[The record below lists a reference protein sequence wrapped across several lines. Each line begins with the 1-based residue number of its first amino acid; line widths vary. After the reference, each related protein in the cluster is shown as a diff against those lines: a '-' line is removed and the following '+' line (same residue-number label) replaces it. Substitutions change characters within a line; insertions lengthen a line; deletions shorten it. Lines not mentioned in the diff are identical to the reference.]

1 MANGSGS
8 ATCDRDVGSPVQP
21 CGSGTPGQA
30 PAQNPPP
37 PARRFVE
44 IHWVTADG
52 WCSEPATVA
61 GTTENYGEGENVAIT
76 VTAVANGSQLASF
89 NESVHGQSLSHN
101 WTILEVLPTQSGG
114 HYVNLMDADAHAE
127 GQTTPTHLHIHFIP
141 TVPKTHYAQNRA
153 HFDLTATDYEIKIES
168 EIKYVKGWGGSV
180 VQLGPAVP
188 AGTGGLLD
196 GQLTWNG
203 YRWMKSVAGNNVYWD
218 GAAWQNLPAGFAL
231 IDANNFA
238 VGFYKTGATY
248 TCQYGGT
255 WPEAFT
261 DWDLTA
267 ADKQARIQ
275 AWTDNIHTVWT
286 GKFDIKRHECQSTA
300 PLCCRYSTTASAVFT
315 LEAAFAAGMLV
326 IADGNIRSNDSLWFI
341 GEPRIAVAGHEFG
354 HHLGNPDEY
363 AGSAL
368 DTTLNGDGAVAGIDA
383 DSIMGQNLT
392 NVKKRHYRTICTHF
406 AAMVQTLTGKTYTYE
421 AVGVVARTGPAGG
434 GGGGGG
440 VGWLGGALLG
450 ALAGA
455 IAGGI
460 AAYVSSGGN
469 WKAAAIGAGTGA
481 VAGAIV
487 GGIVGA
493 SGGGAGAAMAGGGAA
508 GALAGLATG
517 LTKSAGWW

>member
-8 ATCDRDVGSPVQP
+8 GTAECDRDVDSPVQP
-21 CGSGTPGQA
+21 CGAAAGTPPQT
-30 PAQNPPP
+30 P
-37 PARRFVE
+37 PAPNRRLIE
-44 IHWVTADG
+44 IHWVDTDG
-52 WCSEPATVA
+52 WCSEPANVA
-61 GTTENYGEGENVAIT
+61 GTTQNYGDGENVAIT
-76 VTAVANGSQLASF
+76 VTAVADGSQLASF
-89 NESVHGQSLSHN
+89 NESVHGNAFSHT
-101 WTILEVLPTQSGG
+101 WQILEVLPTQSGG
-114 HYVNLMDADAHAE
+114 HYIDVMDADAHAE

-153 HFDLTATDYEIKIES
+153 HFDLTATDYVIKIES
-168 EIKYVKGWGGSV
+168 EIQYVKGWGGSV

-203 YRWMKSVAGNNVYWD
+203 YRWMKTVAGSPVYWD

-238 VGFYKTGATY
+238 VGFYQTGATF

-255 WPEAFT
+255 WPEVFT
-261 DWDLTA
+261 DWDITA
-267 ADKQARIQ
+267 ADKQSRIQ
-275 AWTDNIHTVWT
+275 EWTDNIHTVWT
-286 GKFDIKRHECQSTA
+286 GKFDIKRHECRSTA
-300 PLCCRYSTTASAVFT
+300 PSCCRYSTTATAQFT
-315 LEAAFAAGMLV
+315 QAAAFAAGMLV
-326 IADGNIRSNDSLWFI
+326 IADGNIRSNDSLWFM
-341 GEPRIAVAGHEFG
+341 GEPRIAMAGHEFG

-363 AGSAL
+363 AGSVL
-368 DTTLNGDGAVAGIDA
+368 DTSLNDDGAVAGIDA

-406 AAMVQTLTGKTYTYE
+406 ATMVQTLTGKTYTYE
-421 AVGVVARTGPAGG
+421 AVGVASGGGAG

-455 IAGGI
+455 VAGGI
-460 AAYVSSGGN
+460 VGYVSSGGN

-493 SGGGAGAAMAGGGAA
+493 SGGGAGAALGGGAA
-508 GALAGLATG
+508 AGAVAGLVTG
-517 LTKSAGWW
+517 LTKTAGLW